1 MACHKVPSKI
11 SKFGLKMVQG
21 TLPDP
26 WFRRRNAGPR
36 TCGRGRFGNGLW
48 YGYTVVDINV
58 DMNVDKI
65 DIDSHTVVELFIDC
79 VVINIIVY
87 QHS

>member
-1 MACHKVPSKI
+1 M
-11 SKFGLKMVQG
+11 G
-21 TLPDP
+21 
-26 WFRRRNAGPR
+26 
-36 TCGRGRFGNGLW
+36 
-48 YGYTVVDINV
+48 YGMGIVDINV